1 MILKIIYIT
10 TTQNDKT
17 EIEFNSLHFNN
28 RVVESGKDSIER
40 FQKTEMEDSF
50 LNNSNFVNL
59 V

>member
-17 EIEFNSLHFNN
+17 EIESNSLHFNN
-28 RVVESGKDSIER
+28 RVVESGKASIER

-50 LNNSNFVNL
+50 LTTL
-59 V
+59 IL